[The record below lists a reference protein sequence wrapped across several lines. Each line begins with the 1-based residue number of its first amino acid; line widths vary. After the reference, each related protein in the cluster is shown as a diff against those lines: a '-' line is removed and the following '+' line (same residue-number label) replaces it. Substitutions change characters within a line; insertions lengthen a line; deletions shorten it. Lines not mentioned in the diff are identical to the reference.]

1 MPDPGPAR
9 DAGGSPFGD
18 GVGALDLLGDR
29 RVLVDSVLPPVVF
42 VVANALGGLAVAAAA
57 AIGLA
62 VATLG
67 VRLLRRQRLLYAV
80 SGLGGV
86 LLGVAVAL
94 VSGDASGYFLPG
106 IVSNAA
112 LGVACVV
119 SVLARRPLVAFT
131 SAAIYRWPLEWYW
144 HPRVRPA
151 YSEVTWLWAAYYAAK
166 TALAVVL
173 YRSDATAALGA
184 VRVATGWPALALL
197 LLVTYVYVE
206 RRLRRLGGPGV
217 EEFRA
222 GTSPSASPS
231 G

>member
-1 MPDPGPAR
+1 VTRRSPSHERPA
-9 DAGGSPFGD
+9 PFGE
-18 GVGALDLLGDR
+18 GVGAFDLLADR
-29 RVLVDSVLPPVVF
+29 RVLVDSVLPPIVF
-42 VVANALGGLAVAAAA
+42 VVANALGGLSVAAAA

-62 VATLG
+62 VVTLV

-86 LLGVAVAL
+86 LLGVVVAL
-94 VSGDASGYFLPG
+94 VAGNASGYFLPG
-106 IVSNAA
+106 IVTNAV

-131 SAAIYRWPLEWYW
+131 SAAVYRWPLDWYW

-184 VRVATGWPALALL
+184 VRIATGLPALALL
-197 LLVTYVYVE
+197 LVVTYVYVE
-206 RRLRRLGGPGV
+206 RRLRRLGGPSV
-217 EEFRA
+217 DEFRA
-222 GTSPSASPS
+222 ATTTG